1 MFEPPKMDLK
11 LEEVALVLDA
21 GFKIGFF
28 KKEKIIYFIE
38 DSNLLLGQAKISQ
51 LVINKSISILHKT
64 PANLIIS
71 QLQTYYFSYCDN
83 SPTDFILWV
92 IWYLVCKQRLPEMMA
107 FAYSKLITEKEM
119 LERVKGMILEMKASA
134 N

>member
-21 GFKIGFF
+21 GFKIGYF
-28 KKEKIIYFIE
+28 KKEKIIYFVE

-51 LVINKSISILHKT
+51 LVINKSISILDKT

-83 SPTDFILWV
+83 SPTDFVLWV

-107 FAYSKLITEKEM
+107 FAYSKLITEKQM
-119 LERVKGMILEMKASA
+119 LERIKGIILEFRK
-134 N
+134 

>member
-1 MFEPPKMDLK
+1 MFEPPKMNLK

-21 GFKIGFF
+21 GFKISFF
-28 KKEKIIYFIE
+28 KKEKIMYFIE

-51 LVINKSISILHKT
+51 LVINKSISILDKT
-64 PANLIIS
+64 PSNLIIS

-92 IWYLVCKQRLPEMMA
+92 IWHLVCKQRLPEMMA

-119 LERVKGMILEMKASA
+119 LERVKGIILEFRK
-134 N
+134 